1 MKNRVLFCLLVLMVA
16 AALGLPFLTHAP
28 NRLITGTGIPLSA
41 VLGGPHVA
49 LLLPVGLLLGAPF
62 ARPNRVLHAMVA
74 ASASLLLV
82 GLIWLAGD
90 QATRLAQEHSSLSR
104 TSFGGGFWALIVLAW
119 LAAAD
124 GVTRLKLASVW
135 QVLLSVAAL
144 TPVILLIA
152 SGELN
157 QLSILKEYENRQDVF
172 DAALLRHVQIVGF
185 TLLPTLLLGIPL
197 GVAAFRNRT
206 LNGPLFAVLNVIQT
220 IPSIAMF
227 GLLMAPLAALAG
239 QLPWLGQLGISGIGL
254 APAVIAL
261 ILYSLLP
268 IVRST
273 VAGLEQVPAAVVE
286 AARGMGLT
294 RRQIFWR
301 VEIPIALPLFLTG
314 LRITAVQA
322 VGLTVVAALIGAG
335 GFGAIVFQGL
345 LSSALDL
352 VLLGVIPAI
361 ALAVAIDSLFKL
373 AVSLLEAPR
382 ND

>member
-1 MKNRVLFCLLVLMVA
+1 MKNRVLFFLLVLMAA

-49 LLLPVGLLLGAPF
+49 LLLPFGLLLYAPF
-62 ARPNRVLHAMVA
+62 SRPNRALHALVA

-104 TSFGGGFWALIVLAW
+104 TSFGGGFWVLIVLAW

-124 GVTRLKLASVW
+124 AVARLKLASVW
-135 QVLLSVAAL
+135 HVLLNVAVLA
-144 TPVILLIA
+144 PVIALIA

-172 DAALLRHVQIVGF
+172 DEALLRHIQIVGF

-197 GVAAFRNRT
+197 GVAAFRNRK
-206 LNGPLFAVLNVIQT
+206 LNGALFAVLNVIQT
-220 IPSIAMF
+220 IPSLAMF
-227 GLLMAPLAALAG
+227 GLLMAPLAKLAG
-239 QLPWLGQLGISGIGL
+239 QLPWLSQFGISGIGL

-273 VAGLEQVPAAVVE
+273 VAGLEQVPAPVVE

-294 RRQIFWR
+294 RHQIFWR

-352 VLLGVIPAI
+352 VLLGVIPVI
-361 ALAVAIDSLFKL
+361 ALAVAIDALFKL
-373 AVSLLEAPR
+373 AVSLLEAPQQ
-382 ND
+382 